1 MLIKICGI
9 QDVDNAK
16 VAAESGADLLGMVF
30 VTQRR
35 RTISA
40 DVAKSI
46 SSSIK
51 ALEIPSPKIV
61 GLFSDQPIDEV
72 NQYVESCN
80 LDMVQLCG
88 SESLQ
93 YCRSVCCEII
103 KVVQIPTA
111 SNASSDLSFVY
122 DLIKPYSDS
131 GYYITLDSLIPGY
144 QGGTGHSFDW
154 DIASDISK
162 SGHSF
167 LLAGGLTPD
176 NVSDAIKRV
185 NPLGVD
191 VSTGVETN
199 GIKDP
204 KKIASFIENA
214 RIPV

>member
-103 KVVQIPTA
+103 KVVQIPTV
-111 SNASSDLSFVY
+111 SSASSDLSFVY
-122 DLIKPYSDS
+122 DLIKPYADS
-131 GYYITLDSLIPGY
+131 GYYITLDSLNPGY
-144 QGGTGHSFDW
+144 QGGTVHSFDW
-154 DIASDISK
+154 GIASDISK